1 MSALAA
7 TAPAPAEDVS
17 PDLIFETINA
27 FHRTAAIRAAIE
39 LDLFSA
45 IAAGHDTPA
54 AIAAASGAA
63 ERGVRIVCDFLAV
76 LGIITKRAGHYALT
90 PSSATF
96 LDRRSPSYLGGSAAF
111 MIDPQYAALLLDDP
125 AGYVRNGGATGLA
138 VVAPDNPVWVAF
150 AEGMIHNPL
159 IAGCVEALAAE
170 VAGWR
175 AKPGKVLDIAAGHGQ
190 FGINIAKVAPAA
202 EIVAVDWASVLVLA
216 RQNAKAAGVE
226 ARYTTIAGSAFD
238 VDWGKDYDLV
248 LLPNFLHHFDAATC
262 TALLK
267 KVRASL
273 TPNGSVIAV
282 EYVASEDGV
291 SAPFGAGFSFR
302 MLATTPAGEA
312 YTETDLN
319 DMARAAGFRGVV
331 GRADRPDSGKS
342 GEVREM
348 TEADARKG

>member
-1 MSALAA
+1 
-7 TAPAPAEDVS
+7 
-17 PDLIFETINA
+17 
-27 FHRTAAIRAAIE
+27 
-39 LDLFSA
+39 
-45 IAAGHDTPA
+45 
-54 AIAAASGAA
+54 
-63 ERGVRIVCDFLAV
+63 
-76 LGIITKRAGHYALT
+76 
-90 PSSATF
+90 
-96 LDRRSPSYLGGSAAF
+96 
-111 MIDPQYAALLLDDP
+111 MIDPQYTALLLDDP

-150 AEGMIHNPL
+150 AEGMANNPV
-159 IAGCVEALAAE
+159 IGGSIEALAAE

-238 VDWGKDYDLV
+238 VDWGKDYDLI

-267 KVRASL
+267 KVRAGL

-282 EYVASEDGV
+282 EDVASEDGV

-319 DMARAAGFRGVV
+319 GMARAAGFSGVSISPIPQSPASIV
-331 GRADRPDSGKS
+331 TFEG
-342 GEVREM
+342 
-348 TEADARKG
+348 

>member
-1 MSALAA
+1 MSALAV

-17 PDLIFETINA
+17 PVLIFETINA
-27 FHRTAAIRAAIE
+27 FHRTAAIRGAIE

-45 IAAGHDTPA
+45 IAAGHNTPA
-54 AIAAASGAA
+54 ALAAAAGAA
-63 ERGVRIVCDFLAV
+63 ERGVRIVCDFLAT
-76 LGIITKRAGHYALT
+76 LGIITKMAGRYALT

-96 LDRRSPSYLGGSAAF
+96 LNRRSPAYLGGSAAF
-111 MIDPQYAALLLDDP
+111 MAGPQYAALFSDDP

-150 AEGMIHNPL
+150 AEEMAQNPL
-159 IAGCVEALAAE
+159 VASSIEALAAE
-170 VAGWR
+170 VAGWPT
-175 AKPGKVLDIAAGHGQ
+175 KPGKVLDIAAGHGL
-190 FGINIAKVAPAA
+190 FGISIANVAPAV

-262 TALLK
+262 TALLR

-273 TPNGSVIAV
+273 TPNGTVIVV
-282 EYVASEDGV
+282 EFVASEDGV
-291 SAPFGAGFSFR
+291 SAPFGANFSFI

-319 DMARAAGFRGVV
+319 GMARAAGFSGVAISPIPRSPASIIMV
-331 GRADRPDSGKS
+331 KR
-342 GEVREM
+342 
-348 TEADARKG
+348 